1 MLGQLNEQQ
10 IKNLL
15 LSHTVGRV
23 GCIAGNKPYIVP
35 VTYIF
40 EDGYIVSQS
49 NEGTKL
55 DMMRK
60 NKNVCFQV
68 DMIVD
73 MANWQSVFIDG
84 HFEELKGKA
93 AIAAR
98 NNLYD
103 RIFPLLTS
111 ATVHPHEHGVTSTPD
126 DSNRLKPIMYR
137 IKIKSM
143 TGRFEKQ

>member
-23 GCIAGNKPYIVP
+23 GCIAGSKPYIVP

-40 EDGYIVSQS
+40 EDGYIISQS

-60 NKNVCFQV
+60 NRDVCFQV

-84 HFEELKGKA
+84 RFEELKGKA

-98 NNLYD
+98 SNLYD

-111 ATVHPHEHGVTSTPD
+111 ATVHPHEHVVTSTPD

-137 IKIKSM
+137 IKIKNM